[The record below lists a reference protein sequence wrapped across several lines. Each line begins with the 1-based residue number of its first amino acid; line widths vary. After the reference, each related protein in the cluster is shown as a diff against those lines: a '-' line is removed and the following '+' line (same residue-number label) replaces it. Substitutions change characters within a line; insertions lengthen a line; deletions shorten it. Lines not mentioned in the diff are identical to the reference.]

1 MTSLE
6 DIQNIVLSPFQ
17 NHRQLSMRE
26 AETLSL
32 ELVGILCDSYC
43 KNGDTLKYVA
53 RFLTQDTYQDILD
66 ERNLNKMCGYPMCAK
81 APERVRDPFSISD
94 NTRKFLWENNPYAY
108 LSTYCSKFHFRCS
121 QFYQV
126 QLSDEA
132 LFARTGVHLIAQSA
146 PEEAKI
152 ADKYQIT
159 LFEELLRE
167 KASED
172 DVKSLIM
179 GLKRLG
185 IQNGE
190 VESSEN
196 DQQMQEDLSK
206 WLSDI
211 KIVENKEPSILGDL
225 TKEDS
230 R

>member
-1 MTSLE
+1 MTTIQ
-6 DIQNIVLSPFQ
+6 DIQNVALRPFQ

-32 ELVGILCDSYC
+32 ELVGLLCDSYC
-43 KNGDTLKYVA
+43 KNGETLKYVA
-53 RFLTQDTYQDILD
+53 RFLTQDSYQDILD
-66 ERNLNKMCGYPMCAK
+66 ERNLNKMCGYPMCGK

-94 NTRKFLWENNPYAY
+94 STKRFLWENNPYAY

-132 LFARTGVHLIAQSA
+132 LFARTGVHLIRQSVE
-146 PEEAKI
+146 EEAKI
-152 ADKYQIT
+152 DEKYAIT

-172 DVKSLIM
+172 DVKSLIL

-185 IQNGE
+185 IQSSEG
-190 VESSEN
+190 ESSDN
-196 DQQMQEDLSK
+196 DQHMQDDLSK
-206 WLSDI
+206 WLSEI
-211 KIVENKEPSILGDL
+211 KIVENNEPSILGDL
-225 TKEDS
+225 TKDD
-230 R
+230 